1 MPPLPKLKIAEN
13 LQKVEF
19 YFSLINPDSYLKYLK
34 SINVKDTNNFS
45 FTPLFHLINR
55 NLNIS

>member
-1 MPPLPKLKIAEN
+1 MPTLPKLRIAEK
-13 LQKVEF
+13 LTESGILF
-19 YFSLINPDSYLKYLK
+19 FITLFFYLKYLK

>member
-1 MPPLPKLKIAEN
+1 MPPLSKLRIAEK
-13 LQKVEF
+13 LAESKILF
-19 YFSLINPDSYLKYLK
+19 FITLRSYLKYLK

>member
-1 MPPLPKLKIAEN
+1 MPTLPKLRIAGKLTESRM
-13 LQKVEF
+13 LF
-19 YFSLINPDSYLKYLK
+19 FITLGSYLKYLK

-45 FTPLFHLINR
+45 FTPLFYLINR